1 VRWTTCAVG
10 APTGPSF
17 DTLAVV
23 SKDRLVVIGGDAAGM
38 SAVAQA
44 RRLRDATELDVVVLE
59 QGPDVS
65 YSACGIPYWV
75 GGQVEDRDQLIA
87 RTPSE
92 FEAQDVEVRLGT
104 RADAIDLA
112 AGTVTTGDGET
123 LGYDH
128 LLVATGGAPLRPD
141 VPGLDADG
149 VHGVHRLADGA
160 AIRATV
166 AAGARRAVVLG
177 GGYIGLEMADVLHDR
192 GLDVTVV
199 LADPLPMAQLDADMG
214 ALVCKAMGEMGI
226 DVQTEQPVREIEMD
240 GDGVVAAVRTDDG
253 TYPADLVVLGL
264 GMGPE
269 VALAEKAGLRL
280 GETGAIEV
288 DRTQRSRSHPEV
300 FAAGD
305 CAQTYSRI
313 TGEALHVALG
323 THANKQ
329 GRVAGSVIG
338 GRAARFAGVLGTA
351 LTKVGDLEIARTGLC
366 TTQAEA
372 AGYDYRTETIEGTT
386 KAGYFPGT
394 EGITVKLLSDRG
406 SGRLLGAQIVG
417 GPGSG
422 KRIDVLATAIWAGL
436 TAEEFAGSD
445 LSYAPPFSPTYDPVL
460 VAARVVSRVEQG

>member
-1 VRWTTCAVG
+1 VNR
-10 APTGPSF
+10 
-17 DTLAVV
+17 
-23 SKDRLVVIGGDAAGM
+23 DRLVVIGGDAAGM
-38 SAVAQA
+38 SAAAQA
-44 RRLRDATELDVVVLE
+44 RRLRDRDDLDVVVLE

-75 GGQVEDRDQLIA
+75 EGLVDDRDELIA
-87 RTPSE
+87 RTTAE
-92 FEAQDVEVRLGT
+92 FAADGIEVRTGA
-104 RADAIDLA
+104 RAEAIDLD
-112 AGTVTTGDGET
+112 AGTVRTSGGET
-123 LGYDH
+123 LGYDS
-128 LLVATGGAPLRPD
+128 LVVATGGAPARPD
-141 VPGLDADG
+141 VAGLDADG

-160 AIRATV
+160 AIRAAV
-166 AAGARRAVVLG
+166 AAGARRTVVLG
-177 GGYIGLEMADVLHDR
+177 GGYIGLEMADVLHAR
-192 GLDVTVV
+192 GLEVTVV

-214 ALVCKAMGEMGI
+214 ELVFKGMEAMGIVVATG
-226 DVQTEQPVREIEMD
+226 QRVREIETD
-240 GDGVVAAVRTDDG
+240 ADGVVAAVRTDEG
-253 TYPADLVVLGL
+253 AHPADLVVLGL

-269 VALAEKAGLRL
+269 VTLAREAGLRL

-305 CAQTYSRI
+305 CSQTFSRI
-313 TGEALHVALG
+313 TGEAMHVALG

-329 GRVAGSVIG
+329 GRVAGSVVG

-351 LTKVGDLEIARTGLC
+351 LTKIGDLEIARTGLC

-372 AGYDYRTETIEGTT
+372 AGYDFRTETIEGTT
-386 KAGYFPGT
+386 KAGYYPGAD
-394 EGITVKLLSDRG
+394 GITVKLLSDAG

-422 KRIDVLATAIWAGL
+422 KRIDVLATAIWGGL